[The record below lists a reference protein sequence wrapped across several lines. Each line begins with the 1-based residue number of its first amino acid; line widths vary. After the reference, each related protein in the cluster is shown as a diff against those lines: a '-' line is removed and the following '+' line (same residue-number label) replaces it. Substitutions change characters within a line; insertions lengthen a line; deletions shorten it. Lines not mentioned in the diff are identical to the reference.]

1 MSIEDLRPFNID
13 DLLGRSAI
21 NANRKLLIESINNK
35 NIMVTGAGGSIGS
48 EICKQVL
55 KFKPKRL
62 ILVDSNEYSLYTI
75 YNNLISKN
83 KDKLI
88 FPILSNLQNSLHIE
102 NLLVQYEINSV
113 YHAAAYKHVKLV
125 EENIIESVKNNV
137 FCTYNLI
144 RSC

>member
-88 FPILSNLQNSLHIE
+88 FPI
-102 NLLVQYEINSV
+102 Y
-113 YHAAAYKHVKLV
+113 
-125 EENIIESVKNNV
+125 
-137 FCTYNLI
+137 LI
-144 RSC
+144 FKIHYILKIF